1 MTDSSHTISNNEEE
15 ETIAFSSFDE
25 DENDIGSSRGGD
37 EGVASSLLSQE
48 NLDDNGHEY
57 DNDATPTI
65 TVRKPPSSA
74 PSTSSSSSQPGRRHP
89 PPSLPNSPI
98 ASRLKDHF
106 ETQNSD
112 WSPSIAADP
121 TNGDDFEQ
129 QQQQQQ
135 EQETNNSHNHNSN
148 EQQRPKSISA
158 ASLVVCGVDGTVYT
172 LDAYTGQ
179 LRGMFASGPALVYSS
194 SPDEDSADDDAA
206 DFSQASS
213 PFDDEESNAIA
224 NTSPRWKERIVP
236 GLDGRLYNLFQ
247 MDDGIDDDD
256 DSNDYSND
264 SGECD
269 DDGICEEESNNIMPH
284 LGSYN
289 LSPLPISVMD
299 VVDSP
304 ISTCRP
310 RDDPSQPKQCG
321 IVVGS
326 KKTTVYAIDPTTGKV
341 QWTQDPLGRGGGRGF
356 TTHPPPNKSARG
368 LTVLLQRE
376 DYAVRHLNTEGGGE
390 VWKVE
395 LGRFSALDFDVD
407 AHDRGGNRGS
417 EEEDEMDERE
427 EDRVVG
433 GSRRGTAAAAAANLN
448 RKDQKTSP
456 ILGGT
461 RKHGALHEHKEHH
474 HGSKMFDEDDFD
486 DHSHFRGFPSVAFG
500 EDGTTLMAADGIS
513 GELLWKVKVESVVA
527 AVYGV
532 GKESTWVPL
541 EVIDESDVFTH
552 GHSSQVSRQGSGL
565 LGISPSPASLPASN
579 SGGLIP
585 YGESDQSHRLGRYQ
599 TSIFVSSK
607 FDPLGLDSSFFAED
621 EYEELPI
628 DAELPLQPQTNVH
641 PNGFSPAESSVFP
654 GKPPD
659 IMLDQSYSSEHGLYL
674 TWSIV
679 YGIIALLIAFIVFVR
694 TKYVRQKRKWLNTP
708 SLDPTRA
715 PSGSDDG
722 NGRDRFHSDGM
733 LLPPAAQ
740 RVNGM
745 DRMWRSKDRQPVM
758 RSLSLG
764 AMASPSGSYESKHF
778 ISVAGQH
785 DDNISSPILNKKT
798 DEKSMATTATPTTIA
813 EIPAIGHSNTL
824 PLESSSD
831 KAQLQQP
838 DNIDGIPLVRYP
850 RYQSEFDQ
858 KSPLGRGGFGT
869 VFQCE
874 NTLDGSQYA
883 IKKIRIKSQ
892 LDLDGKVTKHFSQK
906 LHRVLREVKI
916 LALLDHPNIVRYYT
930 AWLEVDDG
938 SKNDDEETNVT
949 LSTLDRKT
957 SGFFSGSL
965 FGFGSTSKHAYQAYS
980 PKRPI
985 QQRSTAGL
993 FGSYVTKSN
1002 PLGWNNFGSFR
1013 LDESKSG
1020 IDISEQNSDTSRED
1034 DIGFTWERSNDATAE
1049 QSFAGVKRSPSELI
1063 TEVVDEEEN
1072 ESESDS
1078 GLSSVDDEEESSND
1092 DSSSSES
1099 DCDTVSKAKKEV
1111 KLVEPEKGESAV
1123 KIDGAAAEG
1132 RYILYIQMQLCSA
1145 QTLDDFLKNREKRV
1159 GSISP
1164 SLSQANEYVIDIPLA
1179 LRLFKQISH
1188 GVKYVH
1194 KQGLIHRDLKPQ
1206 NCFIDEA
1213 GNVKVGDF
1221 GLSRENSNAPGAIS
1235 DDNSVQDEEDDVAEP
1250 VNMVDAE
1257 NTAGVGTRAYASPE
1271 QMRGSKYDASTDI
1284 YSLGIILFELC
1295 YPMYTSM
1302 ERCERF
1308 GDIRKR
1314 KFPAYWISSVK
1325 NSFPK
1330 MHELLVCMLSESA
1343 SERPSADEVFDQ
1355 IDSLLSEYSV
1365 QSLDKAWGKKEG
1377 VILLRVEA
1385 DDHPDILSRCNS
1397 IIKDAAPSAK
1407 ILQYGLRGQASKA
1420 IIEFALEAPNAEEDI
1435 AEKIK
1440 SALGEKNMSV
1450 RQIFAT

>member
-1 MTDSSHTISNNEEE
+1 M
-15 ETIAFSSFDE
+15 
-25 DENDIGSSRGGD
+25 
-37 EGVASSLLSQE
+37 
-48 NLDDNGHEY
+48 
-57 DNDATPTI
+57 
-65 TVRKPPSSA
+65 
-74 PSTSSSSSQPGRRHP
+74 
-89 PPSLPNSPI
+89 
-98 ASRLKDHF
+98 
-106 ETQNSD
+106 
-112 WSPSIAADP
+112 
-121 TNGDDFEQ
+121 EQ
-129 QQQQQQ
+129 
-135 EQETNNSHNHNSN
+135 
-148 EQQRPKSISA
+148 
-158 ASLVVCGVDGTVYT
+158 
-172 LDAYTGQ
+172 
-179 LRGMFASGPALVYSS
+179 
-194 SPDEDSADDDAA
+194 
-206 DFSQASS
+206 
-213 PFDDEESNAIA
+213 
-224 NTSPRWKERIVP
+224 
-236 GLDGRLYNLFQ
+236 
-247 MDDGIDDDD
+247 
-256 DSNDYSND
+256 
-264 SGECD
+264 
-269 DDGICEEESNNIMPH
+269 
-284 LGSYN
+284 
-289 LSPLPISVMD
+289 
-299 VVDSP
+299 
-304 ISTCRP
+304 
-310 RDDPSQPKQCG
+310 
-321 IVVGS
+321 
-326 KKTTVYAIDPTTGKV
+326 
-341 QWTQDPLGRGGGRGF
+341 
-356 TTHPPPNKSARG
+356 
-368 LTVLLQRE
+368 
-376 DYAVRHLNTEGGGE
+376 
-390 VWKVE
+390 
-395 LGRFSALDFDVD
+395 
-407 AHDRGGNRGS
+407 
-417 EEEDEMDERE
+417 
-427 EDRVVG
+427 
-433 GSRRGTAAAAAANLN
+433 
-448 RKDQKTSP
+448 
-456 ILGGT
+456 
-461 RKHGALHEHKEHH
+461 
-474 HGSKMFDEDDFD
+474 
-486 DHSHFRGFPSVAFG
+486 
-500 EDGTTLMAADGIS
+500 DGTTLMAADGIS

-628 DAELPLQPQTNVH
+628 DTELPLQPQTNVH

-813 EIPAIGHSNTL
+813 EIPAIGHSDTL
-824 PLESSSD
+824 PLESISD

-892 LDLDGKVTKHFSQK
+892 LDLDGNVTKHFSQK

-980 PKRPI
+980 HSPKRPI
-985 QQRSTAGL
+985 QQRSAAGL

-1078 GLSSVDDEEESSND
+1078 GLSSVDDEEESSDD

-1123 KIDGAAAEG
+1123 KTDGAAAEG